1 MVVKCPVAGLTKT
14 NHTAIGVIFVDT
26 IINDSLQKT
35 RLHPI
40 VIKSACNC
48 TTTYTILRS
57 FQTNNINLIVNLFKT
72 FVRPT
77 LEFNTSIWNPNF
89 KKDIISVEN
98 VQRKFSKRLCQ
109 KNNIKFN
116 SYRDRLEI
124 LKLESLEMRRFKRDL
139 ILMYKIYNKLID
151 INFEDF
157 FAKSSSTYSTR
168 GNSYRLQVPRYS
180 SSTVRNNFFS
190 DRVLIP

>member
-1 MVVKCPVAGLTKT
+1 MKDLGLILSKNLNWSKYISSITSK
-14 NHTAIGVIFVDT
+14 AITT
-26 IINDSLQKT
+26 I
-35 RLHPI
+35 
-40 VIKSACNC
+40 
-48 TTTYTILRS
+48 YTILRS
-57 FQTNNINLIVNLFKT
+57 FQTNNINLIVNLLKT